1 VEEGTSGI
9 PQDSWASCV
18 ARQVYDS
25 LRLFCLPVAPVVV
38 VSVGGSAGSDGG
50 SVAVGSGVVVLVESS
65 SDGWLNG
72 VGV

>member
-1 VEEGTSGI
+1 M
-9 PQDSWASCV
+9 PQGALAPCV

-25 LRLFCLPVAPVVV
+25 LRIFCLPVAPVVV